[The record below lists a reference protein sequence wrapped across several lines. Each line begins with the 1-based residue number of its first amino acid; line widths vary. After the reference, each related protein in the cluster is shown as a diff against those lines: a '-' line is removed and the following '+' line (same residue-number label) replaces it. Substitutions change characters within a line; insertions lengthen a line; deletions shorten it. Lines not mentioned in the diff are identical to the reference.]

1 MDVEALA
8 AQVNPAAVGSLGA
21 ALSLVGSG
29 LYLRGIRR
37 GGTLPHRG
45 SWLVWT
51 VIAVIAAASGGAD
64 GGGWSLVVLSV
75 QALGTL
81 AVTAWA
87 LRHGVGTLTP
97 TNLAMLA
104 LAALGVLG
112 WTTLTDPT
120 AAAACAAAADAA
132 GLVAMMPKTWAD
144 PFSETAS
151 TYALAG
157 VTGLLAAL
165 AVHAWNA
172 ALLYPVY
179 FCLGNTATAV
189 AIALRRRRHRPQVPA
204 GLCIGQNCTAPPG
217 TGVKVMVNSRV
228 PDSASMLW

>member
-1 MDVEALA
+1 MDVEALV
-8 AQVNPAAVGSLGA
+8 AQASPAAVGSLGA

-51 VIAVIAAASGGAD
+51 VIAVIAAASSGAD
-64 GGGWSLVVLSV
+64 GGGWSLVVLGG

-81 AVTAWA
+81 AVTACA
-87 LRHGVGTLTP
+87 VRHGVGRLTP

-120 AAAACAAAADAA
+120 AAAACAAVADAA

-144 PFSETAS
+144 PFSETVS

-157 VTGLLAAL
+157 FTGLLAAL

-179 FCLGNTATAV
+179 FCLGNAATAV
-189 AIALRRRRHRPQVPA
+189 AIAVRRRRHRPQVPA
-204 GLCIGQNCTAPPG
+204 GLSLGQNCTRPPV